1 MKEKSKYKTKFK
13 QNGGKQN
20 AERKEEITKKIQD
33 SH

>member
-20 AERKEEITKKIQD
+20 AERKEGITKKIQNRY
-33 SH
+33 